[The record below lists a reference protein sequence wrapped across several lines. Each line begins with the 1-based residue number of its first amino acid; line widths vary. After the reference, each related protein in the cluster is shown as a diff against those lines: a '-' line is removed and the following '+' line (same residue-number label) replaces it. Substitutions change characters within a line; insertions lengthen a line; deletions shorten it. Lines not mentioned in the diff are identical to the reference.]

1 MKLIE
6 IFQHS
11 FAVAVVKFL
20 LGLKMV
26 IIFLVVII
34 KSRKSANFGKSY
46 FFLLPPFWL
55 RDLMCVFIKVS
66 FTIKKNH
73 VIIVLLGRIISS
85 EWPE

>member
-11 FAVAVVKFL
+11 FPVAVVEFL

-26 IIFLVVII
+26 IIFLVAII
-34 KSRKSANFGKSY
+34 KSRKSASFGKSY
-46 FFLLPPFWL
+46 FFLLSPFWL
-55 RDLMCVFIKVS
+55 RDLMCLFIKIS
-66 FTIKKNH
+66 FTIKKNY
-73 VIIVLLGRIISS
+73 VITVLLGRIISS

>member
-11 FAVAVVKFL
+11 FAVAMVKFL

-55 RDLMCVFIKVS
+55 RDLMRLFIKVS
-66 FTIKKNH
+66 FTIKKNY
-73 VIIVLLGRIISS
+73 VIIVVRIVVI
-85 EWPE
+85 

>member
-55 RDLMCVFIKVS
+55 RHLMCLFIKVS